1 MSKPTVTNNDL
12 WKEYKTEDPR
22 IIRPID
28 GNEFFVAN
36 SYINITDVF
45 PKISTEEFKKRAEEN
60 LSKLAVF
67 NLAFKQIN
75 GHLFFIQRPFKSHL
89 KEIEYTEDEEIE
101 NYLKK
106 DEENIIPYDP
116 VRENDDKDVQSIFH
130 FKICQLEK
138 SNQTKITFSVSHAV
152 ADGRTAFYMMDNIR
166 KIVNGESLEKNDEQL
181 TSFGGLERF
190 KNLDESF
197 YKIPEVWNEIPEMP
211 MNPKIPPPYSYVMPH
226 MIFDYEPVSKFNR
239 ENGITVQAML
249 MAMLTRA
256 TRRYKNL
263 PKETPLW
270 NATACNAKSSPYAT
284 EEFKNRQYY
293 CNIGN
298 IFVKV
303 VGQSSLME
311 DLKHCMAQLKEA
323 KKSNDEIRQL
333 VCCSSIVDPKTL
345 QFIPKGRFP
354 DPNFQAVVNS
364 TNIGKVNGNMP
375 LLTISNPPFFY
386 TFFVHSY
393 HTEDKLFVSLIR
405 PVNFDKTYIDY
416 VMEEMNKIFIPE
428 NISKY

>member
-1 MSKPTVTNNDL
+1 MLTVSALKQDY
-12 WKEYKTEDPR
+12 WKDYKTEDPR
-22 IIRPID
+22 IIRPVD

-60 LSKLAVF
+60 FSKLAVF

-75 GHLFFIQRPFKSHL
+75 GHFFFIHKPFKMHL
-89 KEIEYTEDEEIE
+89 EEVKYTEDEEIE

-106 DEENIIPYDP
+106 DEENVIPY
-116 VRENDDKDVQSIFH
+116 EFIQEKDTISLFS

-138 SNQTKITFSVSHAV
+138 SNQTKITLSVCHAI
-152 ADGRTAFYMMDNIR
+152 ADGRSVFTLMDYVR
-166 KIVNGESLEKNDEQL
+166 KVVNGESLEENDETL
-181 TSFGGLERF
+181 TNFGGIERF

-197 YKIPEVWNEIPEMP
+197 YSPPKVWNEIPELSLMP
-211 MNPKIPPPYSYVMPH
+211 KMQPPFKYVMPH
-226 MIFDYEPVSKFNR
+226 TIFDYAPIKNFVK
-239 ENGITVQAML
+239 ENGITIQAML
-249 MAMLTRA
+249 MAMITRA

-270 NATACNAKSSPYAT
+270 NETACNAKASPYAT
-284 EEFKNRQYY
+284 EEFKKRQFY
-293 CNIGN
+293 CNVGHL
-298 IFVKV
+298 FVKV
-303 VGQSSLME
+303 VGQSNLME

-323 KKSNDEIRQL
+323 QKSNDEVRQL
-333 VCCSSIVDPKTL
+333 VSCGSIIDPETL
-345 QFIPKGRFP
+345 KFVPKGRFP
-354 DPNFQAVVNS
+354 DPNVQAVVKS

-375 LLTISNPPFFY
+375 LFTISNHPFFY
-386 TFFVHSY
+386 TFYIHSY
-393 HTEDKLFVSLIR
+393 HTEDKLFITLIR
-405 PVNFDKTYIDY
+405 PVNFDETYINY